1 MQQSQPLALLKSR
14 FGYDAFLPLQE
25 EIVSHVLAG
34 HDALVVMPT
43 GSGKSMCYQLPA
55 LLLDGVALVVS
66 PLISLMKDQVD
77 ALKANGVRAEFINS
91 TMTAAEV
98 SRVHVQGLAGRL
110 DILYVAPERL
120 TVPGFRNFLQR
131 IEVALI
137 AVDEAHCISEWGHDF
152 RPEYRNLD
160 ILRGDVPNVP
170 TIALTAT
177 ATERVQR
184 DVVEHLGLEGSRTF
198 LASFDR
204 PNLKYLVRPKKR
216 ARRALVEVLRQ
227 DGSTP
232 AIVYCFSR
240 KGTEELA
247 ADLSASGLKA
257 MPYHAGL
264 EDDVRRETQER
275 FIRDDV
281 PVIVATI
288 AFGMGIDKPDVRTVV
303 HYDLP
308 KSIEGYYQETGRAG
322 RDGLPSDCV
331 FFYSYG
337 DKMKQDFFIDQME
350 DPAEQKNARLKLA
363 KMIEMSES
371 VTCRRAFL
379 LDYFGESMDGD
390 DCGGCDVCLAEEEE
404 FDATEAA
411 QKVLSAV
418 IRTGER
424 FGAAHVALVL
434 QGSRS
439 KRLVELG
446 HDQLTVH
453 GIMRDTTSE
462 EVRDLIKLFT
472 ERGLLEKVGTEYPI
486 LRVTEAGQ
494 TFLKRCERLVLKR
507 PRREAERVPD
517 VQPLEYDGV
526 LFERLRVLRKR
537 LADEKDVPAFVILG
551 DRALR
556 EMAAFLPQSKKSFAR
571 VNGVGIEKLAQ
582 FSDAFLAVIQQY
594 AHENGLAERDA
605 PEQNPTERR
614 GRSDGVAG
622 TTFQETN
629 RLLLQGLSI
638 EEIAE
643 QRSLTESTVL
653 SHIER
658 LTGTGEKIDV
668 AHLMPQDRFEKIAA
682 RLPRSRRRGPEPRP
696 RPARRGVL
704 IRRDPGCSGPHPI
717 RHGARPLGWRVW

>member
-1 MQQSQPLALLKSR
+1 MQQNQSLDLLKSR
-14 FGYDAFLPLQE
+14 FGYDDFLPLQE

-34 HDALVVMPT
+34 KDALVVMPT

-131 IEVALI
+131 VEVALI

-177 ATERVQR
+177 ATGRVQR

-204 PNLKYLVRPKKR
+204 PNLKYFVRPKKR
-216 ARRALVEVLRQ
+216 ARRALVEALRP

-257 MPYHAGL
+257 LPYHAGL
-264 EDDVRRETQER
+264 EDDVRRDTQER

-281 PVIVATI
+281 PIIVATI

-337 DKMKQDFFIDQME
+337 DKMKQDFFIDQIE

-363 KMIEMSES
+363 KMIEMSEG

-390 DCGGCDVCLAEEEE
+390 NCGGCDVCLTEGEE
-404 FDATEAA
+404 FDATDAA

-418 IRTGER
+418 IRTGQR
-424 FGAAHVALVL
+424 FGAAHVAQVL
-434 QGSRS
+434 RGSRS
-439 KRLVELG
+439 KRLVELC
-446 HDQLTVH
+446 HDQLTVY
-453 GIMRDTTSE
+453 GIMRDTSGE
-462 EVRDLIKLFT
+462 EVRDLVKLFT
-472 ERGLLEKVGTEYPI
+472 ERGLLEKVGTEYPT
-486 LRVTEAGQ
+486 LRVTPAGH
-494 TFLKRCERLVLKR
+494 TFLTARESLILTR
-507 PRREAERVPD
+507 PRREAPPVPE
-517 VQPLEYDGV
+517 VQPLDYDDV

-537 LADEKDVPAFVILG
+537 LADERDVPAFVIFG

-556 EMAAFLPQSKKSFAR
+556 EMAAYLPQSEESFAR
-571 VNGVGIEKLAQ
+571 INGVGTQKLAQ
-582 FSDAFLAVIQQY
+582 LSDAFLAMIQQH
-594 AHENGLAERDA
+594 AHEKGLAERELPALD
-605 PEQNPTERR
+605 PRETRR
-614 GRSDGVAG
+614 RRDGIAG
-622 TTFQETN
+622 TTLEETR
-629 RLLLQGLSI
+629 RLFMQGLSI
-638 EEIAE
+638 EQIAS
-643 QRSLTESTVL
+643 QRNLADSTVL
-653 SHIER
+653 SHLER
-658 LTGTGEKIDV
+658 LADAGENLDV
-668 AHLMPQDRFEKIAA
+668 AHLMQQDRFEKIAA
-682 RLPRSRRRGPEPRP
+682 AFREAGGEALRPVRGLLGKEYSYEEISLARIRIGQAVSRPT
-696 RPARRGVL
+696 
-704 IRRDPGCSGPHPI
+704 H
-717 RHGARPLGWRVW
+717 LG